1 VIPVPIERSAG
12 LRAMIQVDLCDVHR
26 LSDADHARPP
36 RAHADAEALTVR
48 IAVVGAA
55 ISGLRAAHL
64 LQREHEIVV
73 YESNPYAG
81 GGGARRRLSAEGERC
96 GP

>member
-1 VIPVPIERSAG
+1 
-12 LRAMIQVDLCDVHR
+12 M
-26 LSDADHARPP
+26 
-36 RAHADAEALTVR
+36 R
-48 IAVVGAA
+48 IAVVGAG
-55 ISGLRAAHL
+55 ISGLLAAHL